1 MKTDTQIEELER
13 EIAQSKEANAGLM
26 RVCDNLDRELAIYTE
41 ANENKT
47 DWCPCCKQ
55 GWNCA
60 KNEQK
65 HRQGLAEVTKQRDA
79 LTKALREMLKF
90 TPRSLSCQDFHHTA
104 KDYHSESKDC
114 QPTKRFR
121 DSWAKAEQALAATG
135 GGSHE

>member
-65 HRQGLAEVTKQRDA
+65 HRQGLAKVTKQRDA
-79 LTKALREMLKF
+79 LTEALSIIASDGKDQFQWSATKAIKLACE
-90 TPRSLSCQDFHHTA
+90 
-104 KDYHSESKDC
+104 
-114 QPTKRFR
+114 
-121 DSWAKAEQALAATG
+121 ALAATEG
-135 GGSHE
+135 GQHE